1 MQSEMPTAE
10 ISGSKKGGKTMTG
23 KEQVSGNRLHI
34 TFFGMRNAGK
44 SSLVNAV
51 TGQELSIVSD
61 VKGTTTDAVRKAME
75 LLPLGPVVITDTAG
89 MDDEGALGK
98 ERVRKAKQELIRTD
112 IAVLVTDATKPP
124 LKEEKALVKEFK
136 NRKIPY
142 IIVRNKADL
151 DTIPWDD
158 EEEETVFTSAKNGT
172 GIEELKEKLGKLK
185 TDKKEK
191 KVVADLCEKG
201 DIVLLVIPIDESAPK
216 DRIILPQQ
224 IVIRELLEKGVSI
237 LCCKDTEVTET
248 LEKMKNLPD
257 LVITDSQVFGE
268 VENVVPKDVPL
279 TSFSILFARYKGE
292 LDALTRGAER
302 LKKIK
307 TGDKVL
313 IAEGCTH
320 HRQCN
325 DIGTVKM
332 PNWIKEFTGETPE
345 FAFVSG
351 REFPEN
357 LKEFAIVV
365 HCGGCMI
372 TETEMKNRIKIAEEN
387 DVPVVNY
394 GIAIATMKGILDRS
408 TEIFK
413 KDKEEK

>member
-1 MQSEMPTAE
+1 
-10 ISGSKKGGKTMTG
+10 MTG

-75 LLPLGPVVITDTAG
+75 LLPLGAVVITDTAG
-89 MDDEGALGK
+89 LDDEGDLGK

-112 IAVLVTDATKPP
+112 NAVLVTDATKTP
-124 LKEEKALVKEFK
+124 LKEEKALLNEFK
-136 NRKIPY
+136 DRKIPY
-142 IIVRNKADL
+142 VIVRNKADL
-151 DTIPWDD
+151 DTIPW
-158 EEEETVFTSAKNGT
+158 ESEETVFTSAKNGT
-172 GIEELKEKLGKLK
+172 GIEELKEKLGMLK
-185 TDKKEK
+185 TDKKDK
-191 KVVADLCEKG
+191 KVVADLVKKG
-201 DIVLLVIPIDESAPK
+201 DTVLLVIPIDESAPK

-224 IVIRELLEKGVSI
+224 IVIRELLEKGATI
-237 LCCKDTEVTET
+237 LCCKDTEVKET
-248 LEKMKNLPD
+248 LEKIKDMPN

-268 VENVVPKDVPL
+268 VEKNVPKDVPL

-292 LDALTRGAER
+292 LESLTKGAEK
-302 LKKIK
+302 LKNLK

-332 PNWIKEFTGETPE
+332 PNLIKEFTGETPE

-357 LKEFAIVV
+357 LKDFALVV

-372 TETEMKNRIKIAEEN
+372 TETEMKNRIKIAEEEN
-387 DVPVVNY
+387 IPVVNY

-413 KDKEEK
+413 SNEEEK

>member
-1 MQSEMPTAE
+1 
-10 ISGSKKGGKTMTG
+10 MTG
-23 KEQVSGNRLHI
+23 KEQVSGNRLQI

-75 LLPLGPVVITDTAG
+75 LLPLGAVVITDTAG
-89 MDDEGALGK
+89 LDDEGDLGK

-112 IAVLVTDATKPP
+112 IAVLVTDATREP
-124 LKEEKALVKEFK
+124 LEEEKALLNEFK
-136 NRKIPY
+136 DRKIPY

-151 DTIPWDD
+151 GTIPW
-158 EEEETVFTSAKNGT
+158 ESEETVFTSAKNGT

-185 TDKKEK
+185 IDKKDK
-191 KVVADLCEKG
+191 KVVADLVKKG
-201 DIVLLVIPIDESAPK
+201 DTVLLVIPIDESAPK

-237 LCCKDTEVTET
+237 LCCRDTEVAET
-248 LEKMKNLPD
+248 LEKIKDMPN
-257 LVITDSQVFGE
+257 LVITDSQVFGQ
-268 VENVVPKDVPL
+268 VEKNVPKDVPL

-292 LDALTRGAER
+292 LESLTKGAEK
-302 LKKIK
+302 LKNLK

-332 PNWIKEFTGETPE
+332 PNWIKEYTGEAPE

-357 LKEFAIVV
+357 LKDFALVV

-372 TETEMKNRIKIAEEN
+372 TETEMKNRIKIAEEEN
-387 DVPVVNY
+387 IPVVNY

-413 KDKEEK
+413 SNEEEK

>member
-1 MQSEMPTAE
+1 
-10 ISGSKKGGKTMTG
+10 MTG

-75 LLPLGPVVITDTAG
+75 LLPLGAVVITDTAG
-89 MDDEGALGK
+89 LDDEGDLGK

-112 IAVLVTDATKPP
+112 IAVLVTDATREP
-124 LKEEKALVKEFK
+124 LEEEKALLNEFK
-136 NRKIPY
+136 DRKIPY
-142 IIVRNKADL
+142 VIVRNKADL
-151 DTIPWDD
+151 GTIPW
-158 EEEETVFTSAKNGT
+158 ETEETVFTSAKNGM

-185 TDKKEK
+185 TDKNDK
-191 KVVADLCEKG
+191 KVVADLVKKG
-201 DIVLLVIPIDESAPK
+201 DTVLLVIPIDESAPK

-237 LCCKDTEVTET
+237 FCCRDTEVEET
-248 LEKMKNLPD
+248 LEKLKDMPN
-257 LVITDSQVFGE
+257 LVITDSQAFGQ
-268 VENVVPKDVPL
+268 VEKNVPKDVPL

-292 LDALTRGAER
+292 LESLTKGAEK
-302 LKKIK
+302 LKNLK

-332 PNWIKEFTGETPE
+332 PNWIKEYTGIEPE
-345 FAFVSG
+345 FSFVSG
-351 REFPEN
+351 REYPEN
-357 LKEFAIVV
+357 LSDFALVV

>member
-1 MQSEMPTAE
+1 
-10 ISGSKKGGKTMTG
+10 MTG

-75 LLPLGPVVITDTAG
+75 LLPLGAVVITDTAG
-89 MDDEGALGK
+89 LDDEGDLGK

-112 IAVLVTDATKPP
+112 IAVLVTDATREP
-124 LKEEKALVKEFK
+124 LEEEKALLNEFK
-136 NRKIPY
+136 DRKIPY

-151 DTIPWDD
+151 DTIPW
-158 EEEETVFTSAKNGT
+158 ESEETVFTSAKNGT

-185 TDKKEK
+185 TDKKDK
-191 KVVADLCEKG
+191 KVVADLVKKG
-201 DIVLLVIPIDESAPK
+201 DTVLLVIPIDEAAPK

-224 IVIRELLEKGVSI
+224 IVIRELLEKGVTI
-237 LCCKDTEVTET
+237 LCCRDTEVEET
-248 LEKMKNLPD
+248 LEKIKDMPN
-257 LVITDSQVFGE
+257 LVITDSQVFGK
-268 VENVVPKDVPL
+268 VEKNVPKDVPL

-292 LDALTRGAER
+292 LESLTKGAEK
-302 LKKIK
+302 LKNLK

-357 LKEFAIVV
+357 LNDFALVV

-372 TETEMKNRIKIAEEN
+372 TETEMKNRIKIAEEEN
-387 DVPVVNY
+387 IPVVNY

-413 KDKEEK
+413 SNEEEK

>member
-1 MQSEMPTAE
+1 
-10 ISGSKKGGKTMTG
+10 MTG
-23 KEQVSGNRLHI
+23 KEQVSGNRLQI

-75 LLPLGPVVITDTAG
+75 LLPLGAVVITDTAG
-89 MDDEGALGK
+89 LDDEGDLGK

-112 IAVLVTDATKPP
+112 IAVLVTDATREP
-124 LKEEKALVKEFK
+124 LEEEKALLNEFK
-136 NRKIPY
+136 DRKIPY

-151 DTIPWDD
+151 GTIPW
-158 EEEETVFTSAKNGT
+158 ESEETVFTSAKNGT

-185 TDKKEK
+185 IDKKDK
-191 KVVADLCEKG
+191 KVVADLIKKG
-201 DIVLLVIPIDESAPK
+201 DTVLLVIPIDESAPK

-237 LCCKDTEVTET
+237 LCCRDTEVVET
-248 LEKMKNLPD
+248 IEKLKDMPN
-257 LVITDSQVFGE
+257 LVITDSQVFGQ
-268 VENVVPKDVPL
+268 VEKNVPEDVPL

-292 LDALTRGAER
+292 LESLTKGAEK
-302 LKKIK
+302 LKSLK

-332 PNWIKEFTGETPE
+332 PNWIKEYTGETPE

-357 LKEFAIVV
+357 LKDFALVV

-372 TETEMKNRIKIAEEN
+372 TETEMKNRIKIAEEEN
-387 DVPVVNY
+387 IPVVNY

-413 KDKEEK
+413 SNEEEK

>member
-124 LKEEKALVKEFK
+124 LEEEKALLKEFK

-151 DTIPWDD
+151 DTIPW
-158 EEEETVFTSAKNGT
+158 ESEETVFTSAKNGT

-268 VENVVPKDVPL
+268 VEKVVPKDVPL

-332 PNWIKEFTGETPE
+332 PNWIKEFTGENPE

-357 LKEFAIVV
+357 LKEFALVV